1 MDGKLEALVALDDW
15 YIALQRI
22 RDVVAAAETYA
33 PGAFRESVKPLW
45 QDTSEA
51 QARLLSA
58 LGTLERETAK
68 ARKPLESEDDGGC
81 VADLQETLRNGKRAA
96 RVFVVGETV
105 TVALE
110 GTESRHSRQE
120 FRPCSSCK
128 NITAKCPRCNA
139 EAHPSPV
146 CVGSD
151 AWTEFHCS
159 SCNFRFPE
167 NGTNGLCPKCLNGP
181 RHDYGK

>member
-1 MDGKLEALVALDDW
+1 MDGQFEALVALDDW

-22 RDVVAAAETYA
+22 RDVVAAAENYTS
-33 PGAFRESVKPLW
+33 GAFRQSVRPLW
-45 QDTSEA
+45 LSAREA

-58 LGTLERETAK
+58 VGTLEMETAK

-81 VADLQETLRNGKRAA
+81 VVDRQETLRNGERAA
-96 RVFVVGETV
+96 RVSVVGETV

-110 GTESRHSRQE
+110 DSESRPSRQE
-120 FRPCSSCK
+120 FQPCSSCK
-128 NITAKCPRCNA
+128 NITAKCPRCEA

-146 CVGSD
+146 CVGGN

-167 NGTNGLCPKCLNGP
+167 SGKNSLCPKCLNGP
-181 RHDYGK
+181 RHDYGR